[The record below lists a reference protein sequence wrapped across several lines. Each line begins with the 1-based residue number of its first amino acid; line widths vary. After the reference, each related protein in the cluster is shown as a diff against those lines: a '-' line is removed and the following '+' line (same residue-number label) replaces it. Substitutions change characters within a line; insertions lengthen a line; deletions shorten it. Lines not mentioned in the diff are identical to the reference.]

1 MTDSDSNYLYIYII
15 LFQLPIALPFIL
27 CIISFMIVALTF
39 YQKTKESLM
48 ALGIVAFGL
57 FTYIICVVWK
67 DKPKFIQEKMCK
79 VLYSFQII
87 RDFTKNI
94 FGLVDPYQQHL
105 SLVYNF
111 QCKFPIP

>member
-1 MTDSDSNYLYIYII
+1 MTVTVTIYIYII

-57 FTYIICVVWK
+57 FIYIICVLWK

-79 VLYSFQII
+79 
-87 RDFTKNI
+87 I
-94 FGLVDPYQQHL
+94 FYYITLIY
-105 SLVYNF
+105 
-111 QCKFPIP
+111 